1 MIETVEE
8 HFMPHAIEHL
18 TDYMGDVDCIE
29 GDGLTIKV
37 GDYVKI
43 MSKPFGDACD
53 DLHDLFSQIHQD
65 AFNTDYYIIGTY
77 KAKLFLGEYAFDVI
91 EYIREY
97 ESLHFGEV
105 HTDFSNPED
114 VVNMLMYILGEI
126 AVQNYFQNLEVA

>member
-18 TDYMGDVDCIE
+18 SDYMRDVGC
-29 GDGLTIKV
+29 
-37 GDYVKI
+37 GDYVEI
-43 MSKPFGDACD
+43 MSKPFADACD
-53 DLHDLFSQIHQD
+53 DLYELFSQIHQD

-105 HTDFSNPED
+105 HTDFSNPEV